1 MTDKSIITQP
11 IKNLSL
17 NDDVVVDLELS
28 DYLDKREG
36 GDVSGTVNIIQ
47 HDLNVLSGDI
57 VQTNGSFIAGQSSV
71 AKRNSFAYGTGVS
84 AIGENSYAF
93 GKDSVAGCYG
103 WYYKYLD
110 LPTGTFYLTT
120 EQPNVR
126 NISSMGPEPEIDSSF
141 ESGFEVGDVISY
153 VNMAKHEMYAT
164 IVEVTG
170 NKIVVGK
177 LNDIVRTIEEEHPN
191 HDDWTIFVPEKPTV
205 GQVWLGECAF
215 AEGLDCKAIN
225 AYSYTEGR
233 KNLAY
238 GQYSHAEGYKSRA
251 AYAAHAEGK
260 ENYADGQ
267 QSHAEGYKTIAASN
281 YTHTEGRE
289 TQATGEISHSE
300 GYKTSA
306 VGKISHAEGQYTQAL
321 NQAEHAQGQYNKS
334 NKAISSFGNA
344 GNTIHSIGIGT
355 AESNRK
361 NAVEVMQNGR
371 VFINGIGGYD
381 GTNPTAANVK
391 DLATILGTTG
401 FIQYMIDTVK
411 AMTET
416 QKTALR
422 DALGV

>member
-1 MTDKSIITQP
+1 MSSNSIIKRQ
-11 IKNLSL
+11 IRNINLS
-17 NDDVVVDLELS
+17 DKVVVDLELS

-126 NISSMGPEPEIDSSF
+126 NISSMGTEPEIDSSF

-267 QSHAEGYKTIAASN
+267 QSHAEGYKTEARGLYSHA
-281 YTHTEGRE
+281 EGRE
-289 TQATGEISHSE
+289 TVASGP
-300 GYKTSA
+300 Y
-306 VGKISHAEGQYTQAL
+306 SHAEGYNTYATGKQSHASGFKTEAKGENSFTAGENSQAL
-321 NQAEHAQGQYNKS
+321 ATANNAFVIGRYSRANDTSGRNSFVWQGKYDDTK
-334 NKAISSFGNA
+334 IYD
-344 GNTIHSIGIGT
+344 
-355 AESNRK
+355 SNRHGSF
-361 NAVEVMQNGR
+361 NVNPQGGLSGFYIGNNNFIECVLRAVQ
-371 VFINGIGGYD
+371 
-381 GTNPTAANVK
+381 
-391 DLATILGTTG
+391 
-401 FIQYMIDTVK
+401 
-411 AMTET
+411 AMNDT
-416 QKTALR
+416 QKSELKSF
-422 DALGV
+422 LGL